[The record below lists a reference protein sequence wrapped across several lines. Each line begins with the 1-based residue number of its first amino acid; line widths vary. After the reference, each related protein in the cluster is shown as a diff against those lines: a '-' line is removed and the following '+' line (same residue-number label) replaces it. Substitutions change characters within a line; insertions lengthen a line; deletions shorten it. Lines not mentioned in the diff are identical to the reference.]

1 MYSEADMAGIND
13 RIRRCWIV
21 LLPVLALLLGAYVL
35 GLAKGVRW
43 LAMAAGALFTIV
55 ACYGLLAQLLPNWRY
70 RKFLGDMREGLSRE
84 LKGTIVE
91 ISGDAQLQDGAWVL
105 PVRIFVDALQDEH
118 IVYLNASKREM
129 LPGPGTRVTLRLYGR
144 HIREAKVE

>member
-1 MYSEADMAGIND
+1 MYSEADMSEINA
-13 RIRRCWIV
+13 RIRRCWV
-21 LLPVLALLLGAYVL
+21 TLVPVLAGLLAAYVL
-35 GLAKGVRW
+35 ALAKGVRW
-43 LAMAAGALFTIV
+43 PALAAGVLFTVV
-55 ACYGLLAQLLPNWRY
+55 ACYGVLAQLLPNWRY
-70 RKFLGDMREGLSRE
+70 RKFLGDMRKGLSRE

-118 IVYLNASKREM
+118 IVYLNASKREL

-144 HIREAKVE
+144 HIREAEVE